1 MNLEKNILE
10 DIVEEGKDK
19 EVSEGM
25 RVGNILS
32 TNGRW
37 MDWKVPW
44 ELHIKVVE
52 LIKESKK

>member
-1 MNLEKNILE
+1 M
-10 DIVEEGKDK
+10 EEGKDK

-25 RVGNILS
+25 CVGNILS

-37 MDWKVPW
+37 MGWKVPW
-44 ELHIKVVE
+44 ELHIKVVK